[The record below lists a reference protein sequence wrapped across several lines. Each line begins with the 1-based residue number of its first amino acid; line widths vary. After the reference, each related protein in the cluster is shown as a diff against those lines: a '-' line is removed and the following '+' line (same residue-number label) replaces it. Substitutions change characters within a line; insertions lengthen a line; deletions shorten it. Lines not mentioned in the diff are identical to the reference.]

1 MSIARQV
8 LRGLLVSGAALSA
21 VSAAHAVSASA
32 TIQWSAISIGLEDI
46 APDDGITATL
56 RFASSNTNGL
66 SCDVPGP
73 CDVVGPS
80 FADMVSDAST
90 SLAGATWNGTVAF
103 DADRLS
109 SSIGGTAPTPGE
121 LTLMAT
127 RGLEVWVSG
136 ASRVTLSVPFTLTVD
151 DLAGSANNG
160 SFAMALF
167 GIGSATT
174 THYIS
179 SPWDGHATYSGRLS
193 VSADL
198 IDDTSTWI
206 SATTWASLQGSP
218 VLPPV
223 AAPVPEPASVAMM
236 MAGLSVVGFAARR
249 RKRVTPD

>member
-1 MSIARQV
+1 MRMPAGSPSGFMKLCSSVARP
-8 LRGLLVSGAALSA
+8 
-21 VSAAHAVSASA
+21 SAASSTIRARCANPARIDGDQVDRAVRELPRR
-32 TIQWSAISIGLEDI
+32 GPHHPGGVREI
-46 APDDGITATL
+46 AVRFQTSVRRSEARKSGSVKMAPKFSKKSLPALIT
-56 RFASSNTNGL
+56 
-66 SCDVPGP
+66 
-73 CDVVGPS
+73 
-80 FADMVSDAST
+80 
-90 SLAGATWNGTVAF
+90 
-103 DADRLS
+103 
-109 SSIGGTAPTPGE
+109 
-121 LTLMAT
+121 
-127 RGLEVWVSG
+127 
-136 ASRVTLSVPFTLTVD
+136 SVPFTLTVD

-179 SPWDGHATYSGRLS
+179 SPWDGHTTYSGRLS

-236 MAGLSVVGFAARR
+236 MAGVSVVGFAARR